1 MVALEINN
9 SMEEKKDL
17 LKEFINGGW
26 IIIFVGAAGM
36 AARIIYSGTK
46 HSVVE
51 ICKKIFAAAL
61 CSGIAWFVLEQTDI
75 SSLTKAIS
83 YGVVG
88 VISPEIINGLIK
100 IAAKFAKNPTKFFNE
115 NRTH

>member
-1 MVALEINN
+1 MDD
-9 SMEEKKDL
+9 KKNIIQ
-17 LKEFINGGW
+17 EFINGGW
-26 IIIFVGAAGM
+26 IILVVGAAGM

-51 ICKKIFAAAL
+51 IVKKMFAAML

-88 VISPEIINGLIK
+88 VVSPEIVNGLIK
-100 IAAKFAKNPTKFFNE
+100 IAASFAKNPTKFFND
-115 NRTH
+115 NRSN

>member
-1 MVALEINN
+1 
-9 SMEEKKDL
+9 
-17 LKEFINGGW
+17 
-26 IIIFVGAAGM
+26 M

-46 HSVVE
+46 HSIIE
-51 ICKKIFAAAL
+51 IIKKIFAAML
-61 CSGIAWFVLEQTDI
+61 CSGIAWFILEQTDI

-88 VISPEIINGLIK
+88 VVSPEIVNGIIK

-115 NRTH
+115 NRSN

>member
-1 MVALEINN
+1 
-9 SMEEKKDL
+9 MEDKKNIIL
-17 LKEFINGGW
+17 EFINGGW
-26 IIIFVGAAGM
+26 IILVVGAAGM

-46 HSVVE
+46 HSVVD
-51 ICKKIFAAAL
+51 IVKKMFAAML

-88 VISPEIINGLIK
+88 VVSPEIVNGLIK
-100 IAAKFAKNPTKFFNE
+100 IAASFAKNPTKFFND
-115 NRTH
+115 NRSN

>member
-1 MVALEINN
+1 MDD
-9 SMEEKKDL
+9 KKNL
-17 LKEFINGGW
+17 IQEFINGGW
-26 IIIFVGAAGM
+26 IILVVGAAGM
-36 AARIIYSGTK
+36 AARIIYSGTR

-51 ICKKIFAAAL
+51 IIKKMFAAML

-88 VISPEIINGLIK
+88 VVSPEIVNGLIK
-100 IAAKFAKNPTKFFNE
+100 IAAKFAKNPTKFFND
-115 NRTH
+115 NRSN

>member
-1 MVALEINN
+1 MPEINN
-9 SMEEKKDL
+9 NMDDKKDIL
-17 LKEFINGGW
+17 QEFVNGGW
-26 IIIFVGAAGM
+26 IILLVGAAGM

-46 HSVVE
+46 HTVVE
-51 ICKKIFAAAL
+51 ICKKVFAASL
-61 CSGIAWFVLEQTDI
+61 CSGIAWFILEQTDI

-88 VISPEIINGLIK
+88 VVSPEIINGIIK
-100 IAAKFAKNPTKFFNE
+100 IAARFAKNPTKFFNE